1 MKKGILTLIMALIV
15 AVQPVTTSGEPEQDV
30 EPDRMEETTVEVQGQ
45 VVSGTG
51 NRGSK
56 IVIEFGGD
64 TTIPEEYQDYCIEI
78 GEKYHIC
85 PELLMAMIE
94 QESSGRADVV
104 NSAGDTGL
112 LQVNPAWHKER
123 MERLGV
129 SDLTDPY
136 SNILVA
142 ADYLA
147 ELFSE
152 NDGDIYLVLM
162 KYNMRHE
169 TAEDMF
175 YAGKFSDYSVMVEH
189 RAWELQQLHD
199 EKGGQS

>member
-1 MKKGILTLIMALIV
+1 MKKEILTLIMALIV

-56 IVIEFGGD
+56 IVIEFGRD
-64 TTIPEEYQDYCIEI
+64 TTIPKVYQDYCIEI